1 MVIDIIYAIIIIVAL
16 VSGFKRGL
24 IVAVFSLAALVI
36 GLAAAMK
43 LSAVVASYIGKAV
56 TVSDEW
62 LPVISFAV
70 VFLLVYL
77 LVRWA
82 AVVIEKTVK
91 LTMLGWL
98 NKLGGIVF
106 YLALYT
112 TIYSVILFYT
122 LQTSIITPETKKR
135 SVTYSFIQ
143 PWGPRAIN
151 GLGVA
156 VPFFRN
162 IFSDLEKYFGSLSEE
177 IPEPR

>member
-1 MVIDIIYAIIIIVAL
+1 MVIDIIYAIIIILAL
-16 VSGFKRGL
+16 IYGFRRGL

-43 LSAVVASYIGKAV
+43 LSAVVATYIGKS
-56 TVSDEW
+56 VSVADAW
-62 LPVISFAV
+62 LPVISFAI
-70 VFLLVYL
+70 VFIIVYL

-82 AVVIEKTVK
+82 ALIIEKTVK

-122 LQTSIITPETKKR
+122 TQTGVINPETKKK

-143 PWGPRAIN
+143 PWGPMAIN

-162 IFSDLEKYFGSLSEE
+162 IFSDLENYFGNLSEK
-177 IPEPR
+177 IPEP